1 MKISKTL
8 LQTILVAV
16 TAATVASC
24 SKSVDGAPKKDH
36 EKTSKTD
43 STRIEPF
50 SCPAC
55 GMG

>member
-16 TAATVASC
+16 TVSTAVSC
-24 SKSVDGAPKKDH
+24 SKSVDGKPKK
-36 EKTSKTD
+36 EANSKTD
-43 STRIEPF
+43 STQTIPV